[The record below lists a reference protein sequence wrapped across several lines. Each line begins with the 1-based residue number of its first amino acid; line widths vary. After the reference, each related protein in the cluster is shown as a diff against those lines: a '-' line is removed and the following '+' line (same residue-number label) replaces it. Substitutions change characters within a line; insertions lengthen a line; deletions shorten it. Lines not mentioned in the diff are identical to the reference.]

1 MDPDESAKTS
11 LLESLGLCRLCRLRY
26 LNVRKIAEYSQLV
39 LYKLHNIAMCS
50 FFTEKCI
57 ARQMILT

>member
-39 LYKLHNIAMCS
+39 CSIKIIAMLY
-50 FFTEKCI
+50 FLLKNYHY
-57 ARQMILT
+57 